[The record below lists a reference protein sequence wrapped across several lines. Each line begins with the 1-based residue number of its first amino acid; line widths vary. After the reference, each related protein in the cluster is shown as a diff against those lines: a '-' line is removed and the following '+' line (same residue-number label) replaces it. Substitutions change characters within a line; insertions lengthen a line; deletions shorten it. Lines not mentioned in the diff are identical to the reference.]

1 MAAIR
6 SFIQRQIQQKL
17 SRKRCVVVY
26 DPLQL
31 YEELVSELAGPPD
44 VPTALVVKALP
55 GPTDALLRAW
65 DAWADLGSS
74 PPGPPL
80 VIYVALASPQGETA
94 QRVDPFWA
102 LAVAS
107 DTFGHHDYEQ
117 YAQLARQHY
126 ADYLPQL
133 NELFAA
139 PQPPPFAV
147 LDNLG
152 GGEKWPR
159 LSHYFQGRE
168 SRAEL
173 LLGLMMPRTESDNR
187 LQASADWLPEAIR
200 LTEVAL
206 GAVITEN
213 TLPTLRRKLWQLVL
227 LGEFVMDLRCPL
239 PSALASV
246 ERAADSARD
255 LVMRLAPELRHQVHS
270 TEYLEQAR
278 YLAEQ
283 LNLASYFGPH
293 DDLGDRLTFGFE
305 DLTLLGQVLS
315 AIRAGDLPGAAEKL
329 RLQNSS
335 VWRDQGVSRWEVT
348 AAGLTLYQAVATT
361 RAYLQ
366 TEPPAD
372 LARLIAAYVG
382 PLHAP
387 DAAQRRFE
395 MAVGAY
401 LHSAEAP
408 IAAAA
413 SRAADGRPDLDTF
426 IVECRALHATLAGE
440 LQQRLLTAVEIHGW
454 PATGVLAA
462 REVTSQLVQ
471 PTLQQGGRRIA
482 YFLVDALRFELAQEL
497 SALLSEQG
505 ATVTTQAYCAQL
517 PTSTPIGM
525 SVLLPHDGHWTL
537 AAADDKVEPQ
547 AGQPYTAV
555 PTAAARDQFWERRFG
570 DRVRVFTQEEWL
582 ASPTVPDAVG
592 LLVIRSS
599 DLDQAGENNGLAGL
613 EQFPRALRAIRRA
626 VLAAGA
632 VGFREVVIATDHG
645 FVLQPTP
652 NDGALVP
659 TPPGEW
665 AMKKVRS
672 LLGKGL
678 DDTPGT
684 VRLETKQIGIPGP
697 WPHFVVPR
705 SLGSFTRGRTYA
717 HEGLS
722 LAEVV
727 LPALRVQLPAPNRPV
742 QRTRLFLRYAKA
754 AVTTRQPMIT
764 AEAVAGDQL
773 YDESPPVEFRITV
786 LGSEGQ
792 VVGQLGSHS
801 TVVDIGSQLVRLP
814 AGELARLPIR
824 LNEAYE
830 GPFIIR
836 ASDPDTQVE
845 LFSLPLQ
852 TQYEL

>member
-6 SFIQRQIQQKL
+6 TFIQRQIQQKL

-31 YEELVSELAGPPD
+31 YDELVTELAGPPEA
-44 VPTALVVKALP
+44 PTAVVVKALP
-55 GPTDALLRAW
+55 GPTDALLHAW

-80 VIYVALASPQGETA
+80 VIYVAVASPQGEAA

-117 YAQLARQHY
+117 YAQLARQCY

-173 LLGLMMPRTESDNR
+173 LLGLMMPRTDSDAK
-187 LQASADWLPEAIR
+187 LLASTDWLSEAVR
-200 LTEVAL
+200 LAEVAL
-206 GAVITEN
+206 GVTLTEN

-227 LGEFVMDLRCPL
+227 LGEFVMDLRCAL
-239 PSALASV
+239 PSALTGV

-255 LVMRLAPELRHQVHS
+255 LVMRLAPELRQQIYS

-278 YLAEQ
+278 QLSEQ
-283 LNLASYFGPH
+283 LNLASYFGPL
-293 DDLGDRLTFGFE
+293 DDLGERLTFGFE
-305 DLTLLGQVLS
+305 DLTLLGQVLG
-315 AIRAGDLPGAAEKL
+315 AIRAGDLLGAAEKL
-329 RLQNSS
+329 SLQHNS
-335 VWRDQGVSRWEVT
+335 VWRDQGVARWEVAT
-348 AAGLTLYQAVATT
+348 TGLALHQAVAAT
-361 RAYLQ
+361 RAHLQ
-366 TEPPAD
+366 AEPPTD
-372 LARLIAAYVG
+372 LARLVVAYAG

-401 LHSAEAP
+401 LHSSEVPVSAG
-408 IAAAA
+408 
-413 SRAADGRPDLDTF
+413 RVADSRPDLDSF
-426 IVECRALHATLAGE
+426 IVECRALHAALAGE
-440 LQQRLLTAVEIHGW
+440 LQQRLLTAVEAHGW
-454 PATGVLAA
+454 PATGMLAA

-497 SALLSEQG
+497 SSLLSEQG

-537 AAADDKVEPQ
+537 AAVEDKVEPQ

-555 PTAAARDQFWERRFG
+555 PTAAARDQFWERKFG

-582 ASPTVPDAVG
+582 TNSAVPDAVG

-599 DLDQAGENNGLAGL
+599 DLDQAGENIGLAGL

-632 VGFREVVIATDHG
+632 AGFREVVIATDHG

-652 NDGALVP
+652 NDGALVAIP
-659 TPPGEW
+659 KGDW
-665 AMKKVRS
+665 GFRKVRS
-672 LLGKGL
+672 LLGRSSEEL
-678 DDTPGT
+678 PGT
-684 VRLETKQIGIPGP
+684 LCLETKQIGIPGP

-727 LPALRVQLPAPNRPV
+727 LPALRVQLPAPNRPA

-801 TVVDIGSQLVRLP
+801 TVVDISSQLVRLP